1 MDKDELLL
9 DAEERMEKAL
19 AALERDY
26 GKLRTGRAT
35 TGLVED
41 IKVDYYGTPTP
52 IKQLASVAVPDSRT
66 VTIQPWDRVAFAL
79 VEKAIL
85 KSDLGLTPMN
95 DGKLIRIAIPPLTE
109 DRRKELTK
117 IARKYTEEAKVAIRN
132 IRRDANEHF
141 KKQNKAN
148 ETSQDDMKDL
158 ETVAKKYRHFLNV
171 GKTER
176 ECITQIVKEAEEAGY
191 VSLEEK
197 VKNGE
202 DLKAGDKVYQ
212 VGMQKIIALYHIG
225 EEDLAQGMNIL
236 CAHIDSPRLDIKQNP
251 LYEDTDL
258 AYLDTHYYGGVKKYQ
273 WVALPMAMHGVIVK
287 KDGTVVTESVGE
299 DEDDPVLYITD
310 LLIHLAGQQM
320 AKKASEAVEGEKLD
334 ILIGSQP
341 LKDLPDD
348 EKKEAV
354 KENVLR
360 ILNEKYGVEEED
372 FLSAELEIV
381 PAGKARDCGLD
392 RSMVLAYGQDD
403 RVCAFTSLFAML
415 DVEEVEHTACCI
427 LVDKEEIGSVG
438 ATGMHSRF
446 FENTVAELVA
456 LTEGES
462 DLKVRRALMNSRML
476 SSDVSAAY
484 DPMYAEVFE
493 KRSSAF
499 FGKGLVFNK
508 FTGARGKSGSN
519 DANAEY
525 LAKIRNAMDVQ
536 SVAYQ
541 FAELG
546 KVDAGGGGT
555 IAYIMANYGMEV
567 IDSGVAVLSMHA
579 PWEVTSKA
587 DVYEAYKGYK
597 AFIEEMK

>member
-1 MDKDELLL
+1 MERPNAWLTYS
-9 DAEERMEKAL
+9 DA
-19 AALERDY
+19 
-26 GKLRTGRAT
+26 
-35 TGLVED
+35 
-41 IKVDYYGTPTP
+41 
-52 IKQLASVAVPDSRT
+52 
-66 VTIQPWDRVAFAL
+66 
-79 VEKAIL
+79 
-85 KSDLGLTPMN
+85 
-95 DGKLIRIAIPPLTE
+95 
-109 DRRKELTK
+109 
-117 IARKYTEEAKVAIRN
+117 
-132 IRRDANEHF
+132 
-141 KKQNKAN
+141 
-148 ETSQDDMKDL
+148 DMQDL

-202 DLKAGDKVYQ
+202 ALKAGDKVYQ

-225 EEDLAQGMNIL
+225 EDDLAQGMNIL

-287 KDGTVVTESVGE
+287 KDGTVVNVTVGE

-348 EKKEAV
+348 KKKEAV

-372 FLSAELEIV
+372 FLSAEIEVV
-381 PAGKARDCGLD
+381 PAGEARDYGFD
-392 RSMVLAYGQDD
+392 RSMIMGYGHDD
-403 RVCAFTSLFAML
+403 RVCAYPSFEAML
-415 DVEEVEHTACCI
+415 VSEDPEITSVCL

-438 ATGMHSRF
+438 ASGMQSRF
-446 FENTVAELVA
+446 FENTVAEVMAAAGSYSELA
-456 LTEGES
+456 L
-462 DLKVRRALMNSRML
+462 RRALANSKVL
-476 SSDVSAAY
+476 SSDVSAAF
-484 DPMYAEVFE
+484 DPNFPSVMT
-493 KRSSAF
+493 KRNTAY

-508 FTGARGKSGSN
+508 YTGSRGKGGSN

-525 LAKIRNAMDVQ
+525 IGKLRNIMDTNEVSFQ
-536 SVAYQ
+536 T
-541 FAELG
+541 AELG
-546 KVDAGGGGT
+546 KVDQGGGGT
-555 IAYIMANYGMEV
+555 IAYILANYGMNV
-567 IDSGVAVLSMHA
+567 IDSGVPVLNMHA
-579 PWEVTSKA
+579 PWEIISKV
-587 DVYEAYKGYK
+587 DLYEAYRGYI
-597 AFIEEMK
+597 AFLKEA